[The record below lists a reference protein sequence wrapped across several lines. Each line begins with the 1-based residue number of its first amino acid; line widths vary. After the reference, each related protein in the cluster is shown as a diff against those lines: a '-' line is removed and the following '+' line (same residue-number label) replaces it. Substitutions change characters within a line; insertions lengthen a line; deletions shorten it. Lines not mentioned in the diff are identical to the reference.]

1 MLTPVPPTDC
11 MLARE
16 SASVRLDG
24 ELPELDALRLDAHLA
39 TCADCAAFAASIAG
53 ATGTLRGAPLEPLPA
68 AALFT
73 PRRRR
78 RRPHLVAVAAASL
91 VVAAAAGSS
100 FLLGQQLGGRGG
112 STAPP
117 VRAAVTAAPA
127 FDPGLL
133 AMLRGERGWL
143 NQNRRAIA
151 L

>member
-1 MLTPVPPTDC
+1 

-16 SASVRLDG
+16 SASARLDG

-39 TCADCAAFAASIAG
+39 SCGECAAFAASLAGVAG
-53 ATGTLRGAPLEPLPA
+53 ALRAAPLEPVP

-73 PRRRR
+73 PRARR

-100 FLLGQQLGGRGG
+100 FLLGQQLGGRSG
-112 STAPP
+112 SATPL
-117 VRAAVTAAPA
+117 VHGTVTAAPRI
-127 FDPGLL
+127 DPGLV
-133 AMLRGERGWL
+133 AMLRIERGWL
-143 NQNRRAIA
+143 NLNRRAVA